1 MLALGTSLRI
11 SASSVVCGLEA
22 PEKWDT
28 FTQCLP
34 PPPNGGGQNGTVGRA
49 VMVETFSKGALE
61 RALLTLKDIMLKERS
76 QLQKPIF

>member
-1 MLALGTSLRI
+1 MGHI
-11 SASSVVCGLEA
+11 HSVS
-22 PEKWDT
+22 
-28 FTQCLP
+28 P